1 MQKTTRFLI
10 LMAAALFC
18 IMVAVALFYQPVRD
32 RLEWRL
38 NEAQIM
44 IKSFISPPEKAEFVP
59 QSQSGT
65 VMPTPQT
72 TPIDNTPTPT
82 WTPLPE
88 FTMTPLP
95 YPTATPTVEPLPTQV
110 ALQGV
115 RYMDQHGLWNY
126 CAPANLAMAL
136 SYWGWEGDR
145 MDTGEA
151 LKPYNKDK
159 NVMPYEMADY
169 VIANTELKAIVR
181 VGGDLELIKRFLSK
195 GFPVLA
201 EKGAWIKDFSG
212 VVSWMGHYGVITGYN
227 DGKSELITQDSYYS
241 ADYMVAY
248 DNFIEGWRSFNYTYV
263 MIYPADR
270 EAEVMAILGEQ
281 ADETVNY
288 QYAAQK
294 ASDEIFAL
302 ADTNKFFAWYNR
314 GTNLKELQDYAGA
327 AEAYDQAFAIYN
339 TLPEDK
345 SVRPYRILWYQTGP
359 YFAYFYTGRYYDVLN
374 LSTTAIEAALDEP
387 ALEESFYWR
396 AMAKNALGD
405 TAGATADFRESL
417 KYHPDFQPTIYQL
430 NLLGIQP

>member
-1 MQKTTRFLI
+1 
-10 LMAAALFC
+10 
-18 IMVAVALFYQPVRD
+18 
-32 RLEWRL
+32 
-38 NEAQIM
+38 
-44 IKSFISPPEKAEFVP
+44 
-59 QSQSGT
+59 
-65 VMPTPQT
+65 
-72 TPIDNTPTPT
+72 
-82 WTPLPE
+82 
-88 FTMTPLP
+88 
-95 YPTATPTVEPLPTQV
+95 
-110 ALQGV
+110 
-115 RYMDQHGLWNY
+115 
-126 CAPANLAMAL
+126 MAL

-145 MDTGEA
+145 MDTGEV

-169 VIANTELKAIVR
+169 VTANTELKAIVR

-227 DGKSELITQDSYYS
+227 DEKSELITQDSYYS

-302 ADTNKFFAWYNR
+302 TDTNKFFAWFNR
-314 GTNLKELQDYAGA
+314 GTNLKNCRLC
-327 AEAYDQAFAIYN
+327 
-339 TLPEDK
+339 
-345 SVRPYRILWYQTGP
+345 RR
-359 YFAYFYTGRYYDVLN
+359 R
-374 LSTTAIEAALDEP
+374 
-387 ALEESFYWR
+387 
-396 AMAKNALGD
+396 
-405 TAGATADFRESL
+405 
-417 KYHPDFQPTIYQL
+417 
-430 NLLGIQP
+430 